1 MTQCTM
7 GRRSTI
13 TAQEYA
19 ESRGKGS
26 TALYRA
32 ADRGRCSWRPGK
44 RLDPE
49 RLDEELG
56 WAPAGMHPSSSS
68 EDEELPALAAAK
80 LRKQLAD
87 AGLAELK
94 LERERGELVALVEVT
109 ELVADAGRLLRT
121 RLLTWPDE
129 FGDLLVGLDAH
140 ELKQRLDVE
149 VRRLLGEFQ
158 TLLERALRG
167 GSTT

>member
-1 MTQCTM
+1 
-7 GRRSTI
+7 
-13 TAQEYA
+13 
-19 ESRGKGS
+19 
-26 TALYRA
+26 
-32 ADRGRCSWRPGK
+32 
-44 RLDPE
+44 
-49 RLDEELG
+49 
-56 WAPAGMHPSSSS
+56 MHPSSSS